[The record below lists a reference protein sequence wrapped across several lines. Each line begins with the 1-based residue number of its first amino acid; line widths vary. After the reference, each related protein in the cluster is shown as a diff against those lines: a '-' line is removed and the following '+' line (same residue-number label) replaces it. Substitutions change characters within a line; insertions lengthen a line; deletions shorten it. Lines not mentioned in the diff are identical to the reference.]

1 MHLAMLLFPQLPLVP
16 CRLYTAVLV
25 PWSDARRTTHGTRT
39 ARGCFALEF
48 FVCQR
53 VVLSERQ
60 AELFA
65 VAAAVSGKDYWCLLS
80 DSTSSDS
87 GPSDAHASN
96 AARPRHRGGSI
107 TTGNNRGGGDGDEVL
122 QRQWEGQDAA
132 PDAVPV
138 RVPPSLRAVVIAV
151 LFANRLAASAREASA
166 ARATFAADGGRG
178 GGGGREAVA
187 EARLERHEMRRHRQR
202 QQVGGG
208 GQTDSRYLVSETSS
222 RPHGKKRKE

>member
-1 MHLAMLLFPQLPLVP
+1 M
-16 CRLYTAVLV
+16 
-25 PWSDARRTTHGTRT
+25 
-39 ARGCFALEF
+39 
-48 FVCQR
+48 CQR

-80 DSTSSDS
+80 DGTSSDS

-122 QRQWEGQDAA
+122 QRHWEGQDAA

-178 GGGGREAVA
+178 GGGGGREAAA
-187 EARLERHEMRRHRQR
+187 EARLERHEMHRHRQRR

-208 GQTDSRYLVSETSS
+208 GQTDSRYLVRLVSS